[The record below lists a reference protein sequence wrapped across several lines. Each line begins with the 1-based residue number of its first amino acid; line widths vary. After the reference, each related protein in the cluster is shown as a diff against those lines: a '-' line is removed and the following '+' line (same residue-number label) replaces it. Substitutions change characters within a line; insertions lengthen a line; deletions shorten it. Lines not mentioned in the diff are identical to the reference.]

1 VKGDIEFLSV
11 LKEDL
16 MEAAKRERDP
26 STERVLLAGR
36 RPRPARLVAALA
48 AALLTVSGV
57 VGYLATRPGKPAHSE
72 VARSGGYT
80 MPVGGTPN
88 AMPSA
93 SIAPAGH
100 GPAPGSAG
108 RPGKAFSPVPGGPR
122 GSVPNVPV
130 EGPRVIKAARI
141 VLQVPKGTF
150 KERYD
155 AASRIADTYGG
166 YIQSSSTGG
175 DKLKSGGLV
184 IRVPVGDFGK
194 TVSALQGLGDVQHR
208 SITGRDV
215 TADFVDLNA
224 RLRNTL
230 AEEARLREFL
240 KQAPDVQSS
249 LRVNAVLSGIELQIE
264 QLRGQLRYLEH
275 RADLATI
282 DVELAEKAPKAQ
294 EHAVPSHQSL
304 GGAWHDAVDGFF
316 GVATSVV
323 TGLGYVIPIGFLLAI
338 AVLVIWLITR
348 RIRSRAIV

>member
-1 VKGDIEFLSV
+1 VKSDIGFLSA

-16 MEAAKRERDP
+16 MDAARREGTASP
-26 STERVLLAGR
+26 ERVLLAR
-36 RPRPARLVAALA
+36 RRWRPSRLVAGAA
-48 AALLTVSGV
+48 AALIVVSGV
-57 VGYLATRPGKPAHSE
+57 VGYLVTLPGGSSLTGAGGAAHEIARP
-72 VARSGGYT
+72 
-80 MPVGGTPN
+80 
-88 AMPSA
+88 MPSA
-93 SIAPAGH
+93 SPGAGSH
-100 GPAPGSAG
+100 HYAIG
-108 RPGKAFSPVPGGPR
+108 RHDPSGAGGPTGNVDR
-122 GSVPNVPV
+122 NQPGTHPNLGGVPV
-130 EGPRVIKAARI
+130 EGPKVIKAARI
-141 VLQVPKGTF
+141 VVQVPKGAF
-150 KERYD
+150 KERFD
-155 AASRIADTYGG
+155 AATRIADTYGG

-184 IRVPVGDFGK
+184 IRVPVDDFGK
-194 TVSALQGLGDVQHR
+194 AVSAIQGLGEVQHR

-275 RADLATI
+275 RADLSTI
-282 DVELAEKAPKAQ
+282 DVELAEKAPKAK
-294 EHAVPSHQSL
+294 EHTAPSHQSL

-323 TGLGYVIPIGFLLAI
+323 AGLGYVIPIGFLLAV
-338 AVLVIWLITR
+338 AALVIWLITR
-348 RIRSRAIV
+348 RLRSRAIV

>member
-1 VKGDIEFLSV
+1 MKGDIEFLSV

-16 MEAAKRERDP
+16 MDAARREGVSSP
-26 STERVLLAGR
+26 ERVLLSPRGW
-36 RPRPARLVAALA
+36 RPARLVAALSA
-48 AALLTVSGV
+48 AVIVVSGV
-57 VGYLATRPGKPAHSE
+57 VGYALTRPTGSSN
-72 VARSGGYT
+72 ARSGSGLVNQT
-80 MPVGGTPN
+80 NIPSGGVSLAPGGTH
-88 AMPSA
+88 
-93 SIAPAGH
+93 APVAG
-100 GPAPGSAG
+100 PT
-108 RPGKAFSPVPGGPR
+108 PGGELRAR
-122 GSVPNVPV
+122 GAPSGDTPGVGA
-130 EGPRVIKAARI
+130 EGPKIIKAARI
-141 VLQVPKGTF
+141 VVQVPKGTF
-150 KERYD
+150 KERFD
-155 AASRIADTYGG
+155 AATRIADTYGG

-194 TVSALQGLGDVQHR
+194 AITALQDLGVVQHR

-249 LRVNAVLSGIELQIE
+249 LRVNAVLSDIELRIE

-282 DVELAEKAPKAQ
+282 DVELAEKAPKPK
-294 EHAVPSHQSL
+294 EHAAPATHQSL

-323 TGLGYVIPIGFLLAI
+323 AGLGYVIPIGFLLA
-338 AVLVIWLITR
+338 AAALVIWLITR
-348 RIRSRAIV
+348 RLRSRAIV